1 MYESV
6 TCMCNY
12 FKLICLYIVLV
23 KAFLADSKA
32 EFEKKWESPEKVC
45 DWWWYHKCVSSQKL
59 VASRGVIQHLRN
71 NLKSK
76 IHKALKTYFR
86 KDKQLV

>member
-1 MYESV
+1 MLFACYMYVPV
-6 TCMCNY
+6 TAMCNY

-45 DWWWYHKCVSSQKL
+45 D
-59 VASRGVIQHLRN
+59 
-71 NLKSK
+71 
-76 IHKALKTYFR
+76 
-86 KDKQLV
+86 